1 VQNCLNF
8 KSFAG
13 SRHFID
19 EFSLGRVG
27 EDLIGIK
34 SNHASSIRQLTLTH
48 ACIDRAQAWLRSC

>member
-1 VQNCLNF
+1 MHRCLDPLIDPVQNCLNF

-34 SNHASSIRQLTLTH
+34 STHASIH
-48 ACIDRAQAWLRSC
+48 